1 MDQGCELLTC
11 RQYCNEGVK
20 VPHMSEL
27 SAKVR
32 SALDAA
38 VAAIG
43 GSPRDG
49 QIEMAE
55 AVANA
60 LTDRHHLMVQAGTG
74 TGKSLAYLI
83 PALVHGRKVLVATA
97 TLALQRQLVDR
108 DLPAVVPA
116 LEKVLGRSITFGIYK
131 GVGNY
136 ICLQKMNADEVDP
149 DGELLLESS
158 YLEKD
163 AKRLIAWAKTPG
175 VSGDR
180 DDAPE
185 IDRRVWAA
193 NSLSGR
199 ECVGAD
205 ACAWGAQCFSA
216 KAKLKAQEADV
227 VVTNHTLLAIEIVDA
242 HPILPECDA
251 VVLDEAHEFMDRTT
265 QAVTEELTA
274 ARVQRAA
281 AMARKYLPG
290 KVSDTLTSAGD
301 SFDDAMSDYGE
312 QMKSEFGSN
321 GRLDEIPSSLE
332 APIRRLKEAATALV
346 QLIAAD
352 DGIVDP
358 DENAERARV
367 RGAVNEIATT
377 AGKLLKMG
385 DEHVL
390 WYEPTFSTLHL
401 APLSVS
407 QVLRSNLL
415 TRKPVIATSATLT
428 VGNSFDAMARSIGF
442 LVGADGDEE
451 VGNDQIDPAN
461 VQMLDVGSP
470 FDFANQGVLYLPKH
484 LPEPGREG
492 PSQEALDELGE
503 LIDAAGGRTLALF
516 SSWRGVEAAD
526 AHLRKVLVDLP
537 ISIITQKRG
546 DAVGP
551 LVERFAKDETSIL
564 LGTISLWQ
572 GVDVPGNSCI
582 LVAIDRIP
590 FPRPDEPVMSA
601 RSSQADASG
610 GSGFMQVS
618 VPRAALL
625 LAQGTGRLIRSIE
638 DRGVVAILDSRI
650 VTKRYGSVL
659 LNSMPPLWRTSDGAT
674 VRDSLR
680 RLANSVAE

>member
-1 MDQGCELLTC
+1 
-11 RQYCNEGVK
+11 
-20 VPHMSEL
+20 MSEL

-32 SALDAA
+32 TALDAA

-43 GSPRDG
+43 GSAREG

-290 KVSDTLTSAGD
+290 RVSDTLTSAAD

-312 QMKSEFGSN
+312 QVKSEFGAN

-390 WYEPTFSTLHL
+390 WYEPTFSTLYL

-428 VGNSFDAMARSIGF
+428 VGNNFDAMARSIGF

-680 RLANSVAE
+680 RLAKSVDE

>member
-1 MDQGCELLTC
+1 
-11 RQYCNEGVK
+11 
-20 VPHMSEL
+20 MSDL
-27 SAKVR
+27 SAQVR
-32 SALDAA
+32 KALDAA

-43 GSPRDG
+43 GSTREG

-74 TGKSLAYLI
+74 TGKSLAYI
-83 PALVHGRKVLVATA
+83 VPALVHGRKVLVATA
-97 TLALQRQLVDR
+97 TLALQRQLVER

-116 LEKVLGRSITFGIYK
+116 LEKVLGREITYGIYK

-136 ICLQKMNADEVDP
+136 VCLQKMNADDTDP
-149 DGELLLESS
+149 DGELVLESS

-180 DDAPE
+180 DDAPDV
-185 IDRRVWAA
+185 DRRVWAA

-205 ACAWGAQCFSA
+205 VCAWGAQCFAA
-216 KAKLKAQEADV
+216 KAKAKAQEADV
-227 VVTNHTLLAIEIVDA
+227 VVTNHTLLAIEIVDS
-242 HPILPECDA
+242 HPILPERDA
-251 VVLDEAHEFMDRTT
+251 VILDEAHEFMDRTT
-265 QAVTEELTA
+265 QAVTEELTSG
-274 ARVQRAA
+274 RVQRAA
-281 AMARKYLPG
+281 AMARKYSPG
-290 KVSDTLTSAGD
+290 KPSEALTKAAD
-301 SFDDAMSDYGE
+301 SFHDAMADYGE
-312 QMKSEFGSN
+312 SVKSDFAAQ
-321 GRLDEIPSSLE
+321 GRLEDIPSMLE
-332 APIRRLKEAATALV
+332 APIRKLKESATAFV
-346 QLIAAD
+346 QILSAD
-352 DGIVDP
+352 DEIIDP
-358 DENAERARV
+358 DSNAERARV
-367 RGAVNEIATT
+367 KGAVQEIATT

-390 WYEPTFSTLHL
+390 WYEPTLSTLHL

-407 QVLRSNLL
+407 HVLRANLL
-415 TRKPVIATSATLT
+415 TKTPVIATSATLT
-428 VGNSFDAMARSIGF
+428 VGNNFDAMARSIGF
-442 LVGADGDEE
+442 VVGTDADAESDSE
-451 VGNDQIDPAN
+451 DIDPAN

-484 LPEPGREG
+484 LPEPGRDG
-492 PSQEALDELGE
+492 PSKEVLDELGE

-526 AHLRKVLVDLP
+526 AHLREVLVDLP

-564 LGTISLWQ
+564 LGTMSLWQ

-601 RSSQADASG
+601 RSSLADASG

-659 LNSMPPLWRTSDGAT
+659 LNSMPPLWRTSDGAV
-674 VRDSLR
+674 VRESLR
-680 RLANSVAE
+680 RLASSVDE